1 MHPYKVIDH
10 LCECKATIWF
20 SVPSYLIY
28 AINVKAFDDFLSN
41 HSLRCILFGG
51 ESFPKS
57 FLKKLYDLLSNKVD
71 FYNIYGPSECT
82 CISSSYKIGIDDIN
96 SPESLVPLGNIAR
109 NFDYCLVDPTSREKL
124 FDSSIGELC
133 LMGPQLG
140 LGYINDSDSDSFSTI
155 NLDYLHSRRCYFTG
169 DIVSIDS
176 LNRLNFISR
185 IDRQIKHRGY
195 RIELDEIE
203 NIILK
208 NIPEIEVAVIYTC
221 EHPNNKTENSEII
234 CFYSPIKEIGEDH
247 IREITL
253 LCLPHYMRPARL
265 IYIRNMPR
273 SPNGKLSRKSLISV

>member
-1 MHPYKVIDH
+1 MIRI
-10 LCECKATIWF
+10 ATLSQRLIWT
-20 SVPSYLIY
+20 IY
-28 AINVKAFDDFLSN
+28 IAAGVTYG
-41 HSLRCILFGG
+41 RY
-51 ESFPKS
+51 SF
-57 FLKKLYDLLSNKVD
+57 Y
-71 FYNIYGPSECT
+71 
-82 CISSSYKIGIDDIN
+82 
-96 SPESLVPLGNIAR
+96 
-109 NFDYCLVDPTSREKL
+109 YC
-124 FDSSIGELC
+124 
-133 LMGPQLG
+133 
-140 LGYINDSDSDSFSTI
+140 
-155 NLDYLHSRRCYFTG
+155 
-169 DIVSIDS
+169 

-185 IDRQIKHRGY
+185 IDSQIKHRGY

-273 SPNGKLSRKSLISV
+273 SPNGKLSRKSLISLLED